1 MIMRRSS
8 VVMIKLVEIGNRMKL
23 MIKHRNEDEDIVWF
37 GTNLFL
43 ASGCSV
49 GNGSAFFSQW
59 MSSLTMVIYH
69 AGLP

>member
-1 MIMRRSS
+1 MMRRRSS

-23 MIKHRNEDEDIVWF
+23 MIKHRNDDDIVWF

>member
-1 MIMRRSS
+1 MMRRRSS

-23 MIKHRNEDEDIVWF
+23 MIKHRNDDDDIVWF

-69 AGLP
+69 EGLP